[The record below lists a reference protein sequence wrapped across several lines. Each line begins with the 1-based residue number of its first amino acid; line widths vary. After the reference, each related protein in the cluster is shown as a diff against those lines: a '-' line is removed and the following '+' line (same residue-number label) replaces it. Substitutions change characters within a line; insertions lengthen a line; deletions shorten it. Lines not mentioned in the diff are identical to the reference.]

1 VCTRIYRFFH
11 PERDEESYDS
21 FASSSSLSARHRLRN
36 CFGAGF
42 PVLRRNDTRTI
53 SDSGGAITI
62 LRSGFSF
69 LSPLSLRRT
78 RRESNGRLSFSSVE
92 SGEFNFESGAD
103 IEGQVHKRSKEKLEG
118 SDEKGGGDD
127 DKTKPEIDIAP
138 VLSVPPSPSSS
149 TPSSS
154 SSPTPARHHLDPPR
168 SLSSRFLPF
177 RLKGTKSTVGRDLEI
192 AFPLPAGEGNIEAES
207 TPTRAS

>member
-21 FASSSSLSARHRLRN
+21 FAPSSSFSARHRFRN

-42 PVLRRNDTRTI
+42 LVLRRNDTRTA

-118 SDEKGGGDD
+118 SDEKGGGND
-127 DKTKPEIDIAP
+127 DKTKTDIDIAP
-138 VLSVPPSPSSS
+138 VSSVPPSPSS

-154 SSPTPARHHLDPPR
+154 SSPAPARHHLDPPR
-168 SLSSRFLPF
+168 ILSSRFSPF
-177 RLKGTKSTVGRDLEI
+177 RLKDTRSTIGPDLEI
-192 AFPLPAGEGNIEAES
+192 AFPMPDEEGNKS
-207 TPTRAS
+207 TPTY